1 MYEKVLVAVDGS
13 EQSFKAVTTAGNLA
27 ETGAAKEITL
37 IYVINL
43 LGSGIMAD
51 GLTIDY
57 SPAQYQ
63 NLLIESAQKMVR
75 QARDLIKSEIKVKT
89 VVESGSP
96 ADTILDVAEKQKYDL
111 IVIGNRGLNQVQRLF
126 LGSVSNKVINL
137 APCSVLVVK

>member
-13 EQSFKAVTTAGNLA
+13 EQSFKAVAAAGRMA
-27 ETGAAKEITL
+27 ETGAIKEITL

-43 LGSGIMAD
+43 LGSGVMTD
-51 GLTIDY
+51 GLSIDF

-63 NLLIESAQKMVR
+63 NLLLEAAQQLVSK
-75 QARDLIKSEIKVKT
+75 ARDMIKPEIKVKT

-96 ADTILDVAEKQKYDL
+96 ADTILDMAEKQKYDL

-126 LGSVSNKVINL
+126 LGSVSNKVLNL
-137 APCSVLVVK
+137 SPCSVLVVK